1 MENTSKSRKPNAQW
15 DPTAAKIF
23 NEICVEQVLA
33 NNRPQGCLNN
43 KGYANLI
50 AQFNER
56 TGRNYN
62 RSQMKNRWDA
72 LKNDYTTWKTL
83 LLAASGLGRDPRTGS
98 IAADDGWWKEKIE
111 VCNVVLGSVILYFHG
126 LILTIRTNCVSGH
139 ARMQKI

>member
-33 NNRPQGCLNN
+33 NNRPQDCLNN

-111 VCNVVLGSVILYFHG
+111 VCNLVLGSVILY
-126 LILTIRTNCVSGH
+126 
-139 ARMQKI
+139 

>member
-98 IAADDGWWKEKIE
+98 IAADDEWWKEKME
-111 VCNVVLGSVILYFHG
+111 VCNLVLGSVILY
-126 LILTIRTNCVSGH
+126 
-139 ARMQKI
+139 